1 MAAATSGGGGS
12 APAIRCRHHQ
22 RANRLPHRSKRWQ
35 LLALLLVTLLCA
47 ASCGLVSGAA
57 AAELNNTDPTEQRP
71 LLLYIPMHVSEPLE
85 HLQELCDRTLSKDP
99 WAAGSGSE
107 QKLDEKDNIDPLAF
121 DILLVVSGPSDD
133 SRNSTRRL
141 GVMRSMLEGA
151 TENLLPSA
159 PRIFTDFKAV
169 GVDRYNLN
177 LAEEDKDSEWVSGPN
192 SVFYDAFAEG
202 GEIYEKYVRFYVLVQ
217 QLETDVCALR
227 GGWLSSLVRPM
238 LFGEGG
244 ESESSLSSSLSSP
257 SRSSSSPSPS
267 SSSSNLIIV
276 SGSTI
281 KSSCSYVVKYDECQ
295 PFEGYAPHMTEH
307 INGNAVYRTGDML
320 QQVLK
325 SAREQF
331 ANAEPFD
338 LAIYHVLEA
347 SNASST
353 LAHSNPL
360 YHNAAT
366 LLDREWFLDVRYHGV
381 DDLAVLHAPRRLRAD
396 GLKAVATR
404 AQGFLPATTVV
415 LSQESIAEQRRRSDN
430 ASSSSNTTLLNNFKA
445 AADELRLSGVIYI
458 ALSEDIFFKASRFV
472 PLQVLP
478 AFERKSDY
486 LLLLS
491 STGGGDVD
499 SSSSS
504 VVASFSTTAFG
515 PAAANAVKE
524 EEEAAASATAA
535 SATTAAAT
543 AAASAAAS
551 ADPKSFVLTWPPT
564 APSPATRLLATIT
577 QLVTQGYSPLVV
589 DAASAPLQNYDMVLY
604 GFSKDAVFFADTSA
618 GVGDGMRRPFSS
630 EVSDDSKTLTVE
642 TMYAPSSAFTANFLQ
657 AWAVKTLERQQGR
670 QRAATA
676 AAGAA
681 AAGAGAS
688 EAAED
693 TKLLSIAD
701 LKALAACRLENMSG
715 FTPCPWRG
723 VSVETLPVHWF
734 APQSA
739 FFGSGWTRRARKH
752 ALFLDMSSGG
762 RGDGAVNGGGAPSV
776 ASRSSSSSSTSKI
789 TFRLRQ
795 AGKWHAPARCP
806 TYSALSLLPRELT
819 HETVFDELALH
830 AEFLSFVRE
839 RKIACAVLPGFR
851 VLLTG
856 ATLPVDVLLDLET
869 IHASAGT
876 QATIL
881 PRVKD
886 VEEASQG
893 YVVFDR
899 DRHRKSKQARSS
911 SSQHSRKQKNL
922 PEGDLCSAFHHFAPS
937 PSPSACLAKGISLA
951 LKKARSALPSSQSFA
966 CALDARRTVEEVALT
981 GLRGASGIAEV
992 AAKVSKASAAL
1003 KASSSPPP
1011 PEAATVLLTG
1021 AWRLLPRGSFGNVAL
1036 STSFSSSHVVTLSDL
1051 HSHDQKLQCAQELTP
1066 KPSPLADE
1074 AWAGI
1079 LEALLCRH
1087 AVLSVDVSRQLSSSF
1102 LDAGKKTA
1110 PRSKAEGKR
1119 RKSPKKN
1126 FAELVARHIP
1136 QSILLEDVTAF
1147 AKWLARPDRPK
1158 LVRGRSLQFLLA
1170 GEGGGGVEGGGGK
1183 KQLSGS
1189 NGISSAS
1196 ASASKSPSSSPRH
1209 KAALQSLSMLAP
1221 TIAETRADFA
1231 FLPAAADATTGNLL
1245 PWSSVTEIG
1254 ELYRVRPTLLPP
1266 SLAAMM
1272 HPEAVLEFLLSPESS
1287 TLPLN
1292 IVAVEEGGAWK
1303 KGNIANTFDNLS
1315 QDAAFRTTVVALGRA
1330 KRNEGA
1336 LLKPM
1341 AKKKLWALP
1350 PAAAAGHQLR
1360 EATLRVSS
1368 MGASDDVVVRLRS

>member
-1 MAAATSGGGGS
+1 MAAATSSGGGS
-12 APAIRCRHHQ
+12 AIRCRHHQ

-35 LLALLLVTLLCA
+35 LLALLLVTLLSA
-47 ASCGLVSGAA
+47 ASCGLFSGAA
-57 AAELNNTDPTEQRP
+57 AADLNNTDPTEQRP

-85 HLQELCDRTLSKDP
+85 HLQELCDCTLSKDP
-99 WAAGSGSE
+99 WVAGSGRE
-107 QKLDEKDNIDPLAF
+107 QSVERDINPLAF
-121 DILLVVSGPSDD
+121 DILLVVSGPSDA
-133 SRNSTRRL
+133 SRNATEPF
-141 GVMRSMLEGA
+141 GVMRLMLEAA

-169 GVDRYNLN
+169 SVDRYNLN
-177 LAEEDKDSEWVSGPN
+177 LAEEDKDAEWVSGPN

-202 GEIYEKYVRFYVLVQ
+202 GEIYEKYVRFYALVL

-227 GGWLSSLVRPM
+227 GGWLSSLLRPM
-238 LFGEGG
+238 FFWEGG

-257 SRSSSSPSPS
+257 SRSPSSPSPSS

-295 PFEGYAPHMTEH
+295 PFEVDATHMTEH
-307 INGNAVYRTGDML
+307 VNGNAMYRMGDML

-331 ANAEPFD
+331 GNAEPFD
-338 LAIYHVLEA
+338 LAIHHVLKA

-360 YHNAAT
+360 YHNTAT
-366 LLDREWFLDVRYHGV
+366 LVDREWFLDVRYHGV

-404 AQGFLPATTVV
+404 AQGYLPVTTVV
-415 LSQESIAEQRRRSDN
+415 LSQESTAEQRSRADAN
-430 ASSSSNTTLLNNFKA
+430 IMLLNNFKA

-458 ALSEDIFFKASRFV
+458 ALSEDVFFRASRVV

-478 AFERKSDY
+478 AFERKSDD

-491 STGGGDVD
+491 STGGGKVD

-504 VVASFSTTAFG
+504 LGSISTTAAG
-515 PAAANAVKE
+515 LAAAYSAKE
-524 EEEAAASATAA
+524 EKGTSARATAA
-535 SATTAAAT
+535 SATTAAAI

-564 APSPATRLLATIT
+564 APSPATRLLTTIT

-604 GFSKDAVFFADTSA
+604 GFPNDAVFFADTSP

-630 EVSDDSKTLTVE
+630 ETSDDSKTLTVE

-657 AWAVKTLERQQGR
+657 AWAVKTLEKTQQQGR
-670 QRAATA
+670 ERAAVA

-681 AAGAGAS
+681 SAAAS
-688 EAAED
+688 AAAED
-693 TKLLSIAD
+693 TILLSIAD
-701 LKALAACRLENMSG
+701 VKALAACRLETMSG

-723 VSVETLPVHWF
+723 VSVKTLPVHWF
-734 APQSA
+734 APQVA
-739 FFGSGWTRRARKH
+739 FLGSGWTRRARKH

-762 RGDGAVNGGGAPSV
+762 RRDGAVNGGGASSI
-776 ASRSSSSSSTSKI
+776 ASRSSSSSSYSKTI
-789 TFRLRQ
+789 FRLRQ

-806 TYSALSLLPRELT
+806 TYSALSRLPRDLT

-851 VLLTG
+851 VPSTG
-856 ATLPVDVLLDLET
+856 STVPVDALLDLET
-869 IHASAGT
+869 LEASAGT

-881 PRVKD
+881 PRVQD

-893 YVVFDR
+893 YVAFVR
-899 DRHRKSKQARSS
+899 NRHRKSKQAR
-911 SSQHSRKQKNL
+911 KQKVL
-922 PEGDLCSAFHHFAPS
+922 SEHDLCSAFHHFAPS
-937 PSPSACLAKGISLA
+937 SSTTTACLAKDISLA
-951 LKKARSALPSSQSFA
+951 LKKARSTLPSSSFA
-966 CALDARRTVEEVALT
+966 CALDARRMVEEVALL
-981 GLRGASGIAEV
+981 GLRGTSGLGEV
-992 AAKVSKASAAL
+992 AAKVSKAAAAL
-1003 KASSSPPP
+1003 NFSSSPRTPD
-1011 PEAATVLLTG
+1011 AATILLTG
-1021 AWRLLPRGSFGNVAL
+1021 AWRLLPRGSFGNGSSSSSSL
-1036 STSFSSSHVVTLSDL
+1036 LSSHVVTLSDL
-1051 HSHDQKLQCAQELTP
+1051 HSHDQRLQCAQELNP

-1074 AWAGI
+1074 AWAGV

-1087 AVLSVDVSRQLSSSF
+1087 SVLSVDVSRQLSSSS
-1102 LDAGKKTA
+1102 LDVRKKNA
-1110 PRSKAEGKR
+1110 PRSKAAAAAGPR
-1119 RKSPKKN
+1119 RKNTNQN

-1136 QSILLEDVTAF
+1136 PSILLEDVTAF
-1147 AKWLARPDRPK
+1147 AKWLARPDRPN

-1170 GEGGGGVEGGGGK
+1170 GEGGGGAGGGGGK
-1183 KQLSGS
+1183 ELSS
-1189 NGISSAS
+1189 SSRKSSSISSISSAS
-1196 ASASKSPSSSPRH
+1196 AAAASKTPSSNSSRH

-1221 TIAETRADFA
+1221 TIAETQADYA
-1231 FLPAAADATTGNLL
+1231 FLPAAVDATTGKLL

-1272 HPEAVLEFLLSPESS
+1272 HPKAVLEFLLWPESS

-1292 IVAVEEGGAWK
+1292 IVSAEAGGAWQK
-1303 KGNIANTFDNLS
+1303 EDIANTSDHLS
-1315 QDAAFRTTVVALGRA
+1315 RDAAFRTTVAALGRMNRLEA
-1330 KRNEGA
+1330 A
-1336 LLKPM
+1336 LVKV
-1341 AKKKLWALP
+1341 KKKLWALP
-1350 PAAAAGHQLR
+1350 SAAAAGHQQSR
-1360 EATLRVSS
+1360 EITLVSS